1 MSKRYNEEFID
12 LLDKLSGI
20 MMKHGEPFRAKAYQ
34 KAQDSILKHKGEITS
49 VYQLLGFP
57 GIGSTI
63 MEKFEEYVKTGTLR
77 ILEQEKTNPINIFTD
92 VYGIGPKKAEE
103 LVKVGVKTIAELRLK
118 QNELLNE
125 IQKIG
130 LKYYEDI
137 LQRIP
142 RTEIEQYK
150 EILEKCFVKHNNSD
164 TFEIVGSYRR
174 GAENSGDID
183 VIITGLTSLA
193 YEKYNK

>member
-1 MSKRYNEEFID
+1 MSKRYNEEFIN
-12 LLDKLSGI
+12 LLDKLSEI

-77 ILEQEKTNPINIFTD
+77 ILEQEKCNPINILTD

-103 LVKVGVKTIAELRLK
+103 LVKVGVKTIADLRGR
-118 QNELLNE
+118 QDELLNE

-130 LKYYEDI
+130 LKFYEDI

-142 RTEIEQYK
+142 RSEI
-150 EILEKCFVKHNNSD
+150 
-164 TFEIVGSYRR
+164 
-174 GAENSGDID
+174 
-183 VIITGLTSLA
+183 
-193 YEKYNK
+193 